1 MQSIVFENPNYIAN
15 NWASYPGNANA
26 WNFHEVWFD
35 NIARRYNIRVNGQWV
50 AQNISWAG
58 GSGFNMNQVWGIG
71 WDGGGT
77 NPPALTTWMD
87 NIYYDNTLARVMIGN
102 ASTYLASSQL
112 EMQIPSS
119 WSTVGENST
128 INVTINKGA
137 FSDEQS
143 LYLYVVDS
151 TGAVNSTGYPVVI
164 GSSGPDTTPPVRS
177 NGSPSGTLASGT
189 TSTTVSLTTNKAA
202 TCRLSTTP
210 GTPYASQEITFT
222 VTGGTS
228 HSITAGPLTDG
239 GDYAAYVRCAN
250 LDGYANTDD
259 YTISWS
265 VGTPADT
272 TPPVRENGAPSGAL
286 PVGTT
291 STTMSLTTTEA
302 ATCKFSTTSGTSYAV
317 MPGSFSTTGNMSH
330 SVLVTG
336 LTDGGNYSRYVRCS
350 DVAGNAN
357 TTDYPITW
365 SVLQDTTPPTLL
377 NGYPEGSL
385 PPDTTRVTMSLTTSE
400 PATCKFSSSS
410 GTAYASMPST
420 FAITGGTSHA
430 QQVSG
435 LSNGETRSWYVRCAD
450 PSGNATAQDFLI
462 SWIVGVPD
470 TTPPVISEG
479 APSNQLDPGTTQVT
493 MSVATDEAAT
503 CRYADDSGTAYVSMT
518 NTFSTTGGTS
528 HSTTITGLTDN
539 SSYTKYVRC
548 IDADSNANGTGYE
561 VSWTVAPTDLN
572 TYPEIVA
579 VVGTEVET
587 TLLTHSISIP
597 AGDNGDLL
605 MIIVRTPDATHS
617 MTGWTQLATRS
628 SLGRSTVFIRT
639 ADGSEGA
646 TASLT
651 TSLAVRSAA
660 LAYRIRNHNP
670 LGITAQFASADVNDP
685 PTLTPP
691 WSLTPVRWFAV
702 MTNQRSDST
711 VTAAPDWFYGLA
723 TQANLTSTN
732 TNRQRVSAAWRTQRV
747 GTINPGA
754 FFTSGTITAPHSATI
769 GIAVST
775 VGVKKTSFIEKIG
788 KKTFLNNPLKWLKFI
803 R

>member
-1 MQSIVFENPNYIAN
+1 
-15 NWASYPGNANA
+15 
-26 WNFHEVWFD
+26 
-35 NIARRYNIRVNGQWV
+35 
-50 AQNISWAG
+50 
-58 GSGFNMNQVWGIG
+58 
-71 WDGGGT
+71 
-77 NPPALTTWMD
+77 
-87 NIYYDNTLARVMIGN
+87 
-102 ASTYLASSQL
+102 
-112 EMQIPSS
+112 
-119 WSTVGENST
+119 
-128 INVTINKGA
+128 
-137 FSDEQS
+137 
-143 LYLYVVDS
+143 
-151 TGAVNSTGYPVVI
+151 
-164 GSSGPDTTPPVRS
+164 
-177 NGSPSGTLASGT
+177 
-189 TSTTVSLTTNKAA
+189 
-202 TCRLSTTP
+202 
-210 GTPYASQEITFT
+210 
-222 VTGGTS
+222 
-228 HSITAGPLTDG
+228 
-239 GDYAAYVRCAN
+239 
-250 LDGYANTDD
+250 
-259 YTISWS
+259 
-265 VGTPADT
+265 
-272 TPPVRENGAPSGAL
+272 
-286 PVGTT
+286 
-291 STTMSLTTTEA
+291 MSLTTTEA

-365 SVLQDTTPPTLL
+365 SVLQDTAPPTLL

-385 PPDTTRVTMSLTTSE
+385 PPDTTQVTMSLTTSE
-400 PATCKFSSSS
+400 PATCKFSTSS

-430 QQVSG
+430 QLVTG
-435 LSNGETRSWYVRCAD
+435 LENGETYSWYVRCAD

-548 IDADSNANGTGYE
+548 IDADSNANGTDYE

-579 VVGTEVET
+579 VVGTEVEA

-605 MIIVRTPDATHS
+605 MIIVRTPNATHS